1 MAPSTAPAPVP
12 NHARENDASVPS
24 PNERPRLGDGE
35 HKFVI
40 KVSLP
45 IPT

>member
-1 MAPSTAPAPVP
+1 MAPSNAAAPVP
-12 NHARENDASVPS
+12 NDARENGVPASS
-24 PNERPRLGDGE
+24 PNERPHLGDRE

>member
-1 MAPSTAPAPVP
+1 MASSNAPAPVP
-12 NHARENDASVPS
+12 NHPREKDASVAP
-24 PNERPRLGDGE
+24 PNDRPRLGDRE